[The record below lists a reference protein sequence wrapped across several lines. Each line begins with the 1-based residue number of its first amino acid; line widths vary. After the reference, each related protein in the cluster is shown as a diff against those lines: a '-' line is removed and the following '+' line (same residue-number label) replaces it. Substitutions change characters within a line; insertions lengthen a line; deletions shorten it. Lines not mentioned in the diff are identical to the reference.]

1 MNKHSAYRYDPSTME
16 RRITRSGAAD
26 ISNGG
31 AVYKAHGR
39 LAVDACLGA
48 AAAQENGTRVLSS
61 SLWSVLP
68 ARASDGSPEA
78 PAAPQSSSTDTD
90 APGQQPGDAPAPSQ
104 QQPKPEASG
113 QQIATSSSDPSSSAS
128 ENGGNKTATAT
139 ASASSSANS
148 DDEDDKSKRKPVSV
162 VKGWGIDITGV
173 VLSLL
178 TTALAVTISLQWNDA
193 VKHLLAT
200 SPWAKKMN
208 RFVVALILTIIGV
221 IITVIFAAIAR
232 AVGTTLPSSA
242 LSIPA
247 RTS

>member
-1 MNKHSAYRYDPSTME
+1 MTRRVADRREASLAERVDIFGRGGDDTRGRWLAAGDAYVLEGVQGAASSETDGKGKQPTPSTLW
-16 RRITRSGAAD
+16 SLAAC
-26 ISNGG
+26 SPTNGG
-31 AVYKAHGR
+31 TEAEAQR
-39 LAVDACLGA
+39 DGA
-48 AAAQENGTRVLSS
+48 E
-61 SLWSVLP
+61 P
-68 ARASDGSPEA
+68 P
-78 PAAPQSSSTDTD
+78 
-90 APGQQPGDAPAPSQ
+90 APAP
-104 QQPKPEASG
+104 QQPSDASG
-113 QQIATSSSDPSSSAS
+113 SRQQGQPQSPGQPGESASGGGDGNDKPATPVSSS
-128 ENGGNKTATAT
+128 GT
-139 ASASSSANS
+139 S
-148 DDEDDKSKRKPVSV
+148 DDGGGKSKKPASV
-162 VKGWGIDITGV
+162 VESWGVDITGV

-247 RTS
+247 RAS